1 MDTDTM
7 MKGALNNNNNNNNG
21 LATADERGWT
31 PI

>member
-7 MKGALNNNNNNNNG
+7 MKGALNNNNNNNG